1 MKKIHILAG
10 WIFLVT
16 VTGCNDD
23 LLESTPY
30 ELAISVHP
38 HPTVS
43 EVIGEAAHDLL
54 GHAIHI

>member
-1 MKKIHILAG
+1 MIAEAGLAR
-10 WIFLVT
+10 
-16 VTGCNDD
+16 

-30 ELAISVHP
+30 ELSISVHP

>member
-1 MKKIHILAG
+1 
-10 WIFLVT
+10 
-16 VTGCNDD
+16 